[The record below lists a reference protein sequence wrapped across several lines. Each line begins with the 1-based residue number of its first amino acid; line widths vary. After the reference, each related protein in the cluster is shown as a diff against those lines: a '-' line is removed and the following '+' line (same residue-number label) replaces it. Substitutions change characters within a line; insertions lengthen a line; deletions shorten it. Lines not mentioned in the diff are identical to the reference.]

1 LNIPFGPL
9 AKPGDLFDDIQ
20 LNHDGRM
27 LDVLLPT
34 GKRAKLPGL
43 PLEMGGRKTRV
54 RRQPPAMGNDTR
66 AVLAEAGYTEPEIDE
81 LIAQQVV
88 ITADTVKVSA
98 GAA

>member
-1 LNIPFGPL
+1 M
-9 AKPGDLFDDIQ
+9 FDDAQ

-43 PLEMGGRKTRV
+43 PLEMNGRKTRI
-54 RRQPPAMGNDTR
+54 RQQPPAMGAHTR
-66 AVLAEAGYTEPEIDE
+66 AVLAEAGYTDAQISE

-88 ITADTVKVSA
+88 IAAD
-98 GAA
+98 AAVRPESCAE